1 MVLLA
6 QNDGMGHLFP
16 SSSCQSP
23 PSIMYS
29 PPLHQMTHRPPTTH
43 SPNGHIYPSGH
54 EYAQPVVSSPYPP
67 QSYWTSQ
74 PLPMPQS
81 HVTYSSYPPLT
92 AMNTAQTL
100 APDSRYMPQSMGAVR
115 PSRSLSASSSLGV
128 PSTRGAERSPPL
140 SRSLSP
146 SSPDL
151 RAYGFPNKNGTWSCA
166 YPGCT
171 SRAVFTRGCDLR
183 KHHKRH
189 TKSFFCRHEGCPQAT
204 GGGFSSKKDLA
215 RHEAKHNPGV
225 LCDWEGCDRVFSRV
239 DNMVSRNV
247 LAKYHKAYESNSETT
262 SSGYISKHPGIAR
275 VQDRW
280 RHNQFYYF
288 LFVSGA
294 NIAF

>member
-1 MVLLA
+1 MANFFSHGAEMVLLA
-6 QNDGMGHLFP
+6 QNDEMGHLFP

-29 PPLHQMTHRPPTTH
+29 PPLHQMIHRPPTTQ
-43 SPNGHIYPSGH
+43 SANGHIYPSGH
-54 EYAQPVVSSPYPP
+54 DYAQPVVSSPYPP

-74 PLPMPQS
+74 QPLPMPQS
-81 HVTYSSYPPLT
+81 HITYASYPPLT

-100 APDSRYMPQSMGAVR
+100 VPDSRYMPQSMGAVR

-128 PSTRGAERSPPL
+128 PSTRGEERSPPSL

-189 TKSFFCRHEGCPQAT
+189 TKSFFCHHEGCPQAT

-225 LCDWEGCDRVFSRV
+225 LCDWDGCDRVFSRV
-239 DNMVSRNV
+239 DNMVSHSASQGRDE
-247 LAKYHKAYESNSETT
+247 AYGSNSATT
-262 SSGYISKHPGIAR
+262 SSAYT
-275 VQDRW
+275 
-280 RHNQFYYF
+280 
-288 LFVSGA
+288 
-294 NIAF
+294 

>member
-1 MVLLA
+1 MALMG
-6 QNDGMGHLFP
+6 QDDGLGHLFP
-16 SSSCQSP
+16 QSSCQSP

-29 PPLHQMTHRPPTTH
+29 PPLQQLTHRPAVSTPG
-43 SPNGHIYPSGH
+43 SIYP
-54 EYAQPVVSSPYPP
+54 QPNDYRPMVSSPYPAHAFWSSQ
-67 QSYWTSQ
+67 QST
-74 PLPMPQS
+74 MPQS
-81 HVTYSSYPPLT
+81 HVTYSTYPPLT
-92 AMNTAQTL
+92 GISSSHTL
-100 APDSRYMPQSMGAVR
+100 APDSTLLPQSMGGPR
-115 PSRSLSASSSLGV
+115 SSRSHSASSSGGLGI
-128 PSTRGAERSPPL
+128 PTNGTADRSPPTL

-239 DNMVSRNV
+239 DNMVR
-247 LAKYHKAYESNSETT
+247 LHIFTIT
-262 SSGYISKHPGIAR
+262 
-275 VQDRW
+275 
-280 RHNQFYYF
+280 
-288 LFVSGA
+288 
-294 NIAF
+294 